1 MTAAERSAALA
12 PAAKGAPLEWLG
24 VAKRLGDR
32 EVLRDVTLA
41 VPRGSI
47 SALLG
52 ARGAGKSLLLRLALG
67 LERCDRGSVALLGRD
82 PACIPAAERS
92 RLFSR
97 LGVVFASGAL
107 FADWSVARNVGFLCA
122 EVQRRPAADVARAV
136 RESLLLVGL
145 KQVEHER
152 ADALPAGA
160 RQRVAL
166 ARAIAHRPE
175 LLVLDEATAELDP
188 IGAEAFLSLVAQLRE
203 RLGLTVLAATR
214 EPCTAFRIADRLA
227 MLHDGRIAAAGTPD
241 EIRRDPDPAL
251 QQLLAGR
258 AHGPIAP

>member
-1 MTAAERSAALA
+1 MTAAERSA
-12 PAAKGAPLEWLG
+12 PAARAAALEWNG
-24 VAKRLGDR
+24 VGKLATGR
-32 EVLRDVTLA
+32 ELLRDVTLA

-52 ARGAGKSLLLRLALG
+52 TRGAGKSLLLRLALG

-82 PACIPAAERS
+82 PAGAPRAERARLYS
-92 RLFSR
+92 RI
-97 LGVVFASGAL
+97 GVVFTSGAL
-107 FADWSVARNVGFLCA
+107 FGDWSVARNVGFHCA
-122 EVQRRPAADVARAV
+122 EVQRQPAAEVARAV

-152 ADALPAGA
+152 AGALPPGA

-166 ARAIAHRPE
+166 ARAVAHRPE
-175 LLVLDEATAELDP
+175 LLLLDDATAELDP
-188 IGAEAFLSLVAQLRE
+188 IGAEALLSLVVQLRE

-214 EPCTAFRIADRLA
+214 EPRAALRIADQIAL
-227 MLHDGRIAAAGTPD
+227 LHDGRIAAAGGAD
-241 EIRRDPDPAL
+241 EIRRDPDAAL

>member
-1 MTAAERSAALA
+1 MSAAERSAA
-12 PAAKGAPLEWLG
+12 PAAVGAPLEWIG

-32 EVLRDVTLA
+32 EVLRDVALA
-41 VPRGSI
+41 APRGSI
-47 SALLG
+47 TALLG
-52 ARGAGKSLLLRLALG
+52 ARGAGKSLLLRLGLG

-82 PACIPAAERS
+82 PAGVPAAERP

-97 LGVVFASGAL
+97 IGVVFASGAL

-122 EVQRRPAADVARAV
+122 AVQRRPAVEVARAV
-136 RESLLLVGL
+136 RESLLLAGL

-152 ADALPAGA
+152 ADALAPGA

-166 ARAIAHRPE
+166 ARAVAHRPE
-175 LLVLDEATAELDP
+175 LLLLDDATAELDP
-188 IGAEAFLSLVAQLRE
+188 IGAEAFLALVEQLRE
-203 RLGLTVLAATR
+203 RLALTVVAATR
-214 EPCTAFRIADRLA
+214 EPRVAFRIADRVA

-241 EIRRDPDPAL
+241 ELRRHPDPAL

-258 AHGPIAP
+258 AHGPIPP

>member
-1 MTAAERSAALA
+1 MTAAERSA
-12 PAAKGAPLEWLG
+12 PAARAAALEWIG
-24 VAKRLGDR
+24 VGKRAGGGR
-32 EVLRDVTLA
+32 ELLRDVTLA

-67 LERCDRGSVALLGRD
+67 LERCERGSVALLGRD
-82 PACIPAAERS
+82 PAGAQGAERAHLYA
-92 RLFSR
+92 RV
-97 LGVVFASGAL
+97 GVVFASGAL
-107 FADWSVARNVGFLCA
+107 FSDWTVARNVGFACEQL
-122 EVQRRPAADVARAV
+122 QRKPAAEVARAV

-152 ADALPAGA
+152 ADALPPGA

-175 LLVLDEATAELDP
+175 LLLLDDATAELDP
-188 IGAEAFLSLVAQLRE
+188 VGAEALLSLVVQLRE
-203 RLGLTVLAATR
+203 RLGLTVMAATR
-214 EPCTAFRIADRLA
+214 EPRAALRIADHVAL
-227 MLHDGRIAAAGTPD
+227 LHDGRIAATGTPD

-251 QQLLAGR
+251 QQLLGGR

>member
-1 MTAAERSAALA
+1 MSAADLSA
-12 PAAKGAPLEWLG
+12 SPAAAGPPLEWLG
-24 VAKRLGDR
+24 VARRAGDR
-32 EVLRDVTLA
+32 EVLADVSLA

-47 SALLG
+47 TALLG
-52 ARGAGKSLLLRLALG
+52 VRGAGKSLLLRLALG
-67 LERCDRGSVALLGRD
+67 LEPPDRGAVALLGRA
-82 PACIPAAERS
+82 PASLHGPERA
-92 RLFSR
+92 RLLAR
-97 LGVVFASGAL
+97 VGVVFTGGAL
-107 FADWSVARNVGFLCA
+107 FTDWSVARNVGFLSA
-122 EVQRRPAADVARAV
+122 AVQRRPPADVARAV

-152 ADALPAGA
+152 ADALSPGA

-175 LLVLDEATAELDP
+175 LLLLDDATGELDP
-188 IGAEAFLSLVAQLRE
+188 IGTEAFLELVAQLRE

-214 EPCTAFRIADRLA
+214 DPRAAFRIADRVA
-227 MLHDGRIAAAGTPD
+227 MLHGGRIAAEGIPD
-241 EIRRDPDPAL
+241 EIRRHPDAAL